1 MGQIIRKP
9 VLPHLYWGIETGTAD
24 LVGARL
30 RSWRSLISFNRS
42 SDVAGKAARLIADG
56 NVIGWVQ
63 GRSEFGARALGNRSI
78 LADPRPAANKDRINA
93 MVKKREEYR
102 PFAPSVIEE
111 RLHEFFAV
119 PSALKSAPFMMITL
133 PVKDQY
139 RQLLGAVTHVDGTA
153 RLQTVSRKVNPLF
166 YALLEQFSKITGVP
180 MLLNTSFNNNFEP
193 IVDSIDD
200 AVACFLTTG
209 LDQLVI
215 SDWIVQKQ
223 PIFDNRALLD
233 FEIKLPATKR
243 LVRRT
248 NAFGSD
254 QFLIE
259 CNADKVFVGDN
270 VEISKR
276 LFRALAES
284 DGKTMGVHLKD
295 VGFDDHESDEL
306 AAEILSLWEKR
317 AVTVCPLGSPRKV

>member
-1 MGQIIRKP
+1 
-9 VLPHLYWGIETGTAD
+9 
-24 LVGARL
+24 
-30 RSWRSLISFNRS
+30 
-42 SDVAGKAARLIADG
+42 
-56 NVIGWVQ
+56 
-63 GRSEFGARALGNRSI
+63 
-78 LADPRPAANKDRINA
+78 
-93 MVKKREEYR
+93 
-102 PFAPSVIEE
+102 
-111 RLHEFFAV
+111 
-119 PSALKSAPFMMITL
+119 
-133 PVKDQY
+133 
-139 RQLLGAVTHVDGTA
+139 VDGTA

-223 PIFDNRALLD
+223 PILDNRALLD
-233 FEIKLPATKR
+233 FEIKLPATRR

-259 CNADKVFVGDN
+259 CNADKVFVGDD

-276 LFRALAES
+276 LFRALAEC